1 MLFSGAVLAA
11 VLAPWTPVQIE
22 GTKVGVWGRSYD
34 FVSNAL
40 PVSVTSQGREF
51 LTGPMRLEG
60 TDATHA
66 PLVWTKG
73 GSWVQESS
81 DEEAV
86 LCAWQ
91 SAPAA
96 AADASVRIAADGM
109 VKVALTLVPG
119 PEKNCGTLNRLW
131 LEIPLKRDV
140 AKLFNYSPA
149 SWTKFQNVGTV
160 TNDIVWPF
168 RPVVWLG
175 DEKVDFSCF

>member
-11 VLAPWTPVQIE
+11 LLAPWTPVQIE
-22 GTKVGVWGRSYD
+22 GAKVAVWGTKVGLGGRSYD

-40 PVSVTSQGREF
+40 SVSVTSQGREF

-86 LCAWQ
+86 LCA
-91 SAPAA
+91 
-96 AADASVRIAADGM
+96 
-109 VKVALTLVPG
+109 
-119 PEKNCGTLNRLW
+119 
-131 LEIPLKRDV
+131 
-140 AKLFNYSPA
+140 
-149 SWTKFQNVGTV
+149 
-160 TNDIVWPF
+160 
-168 RPVVWLG
+168 
-175 DEKVDFSCF
+175 

>member
-1 MLFSGAVLAA
+1 MLCWRRFWRPGPRFRSR
-11 VLAPWTPVQIE
+11 

-119 PEKNCGTLNRLW
+119 PREELRHA
-131 LEIPLKRDV
+131 E
-140 AKLFNYSPA
+140 PA
-149 SWTKFQNVGTV
+149 
-160 TNDIVWPF
+160 
-168 RPVVWLG
+168 LAG
-175 DEKVDFSCF
+175 DSAEA

>member
-1 MLFSGAVLAA
+1 M
-11 VLAPWTPVQIE
+11 
-22 GTKVGVWGRSYD
+22 
-34 FVSNAL
+34 
-40 PVSVTSQGREF
+40 TSQGREF

-96 AADASVRIAADGM
+96 SADASVRIAADGM

-149 SWTKFQNVGTV
+149 SWTKLQNVGAV

-175 DEKVDFSCF
+175 DEKVGFSCF